1 MGVCHEGRH
10 GGVLGKTGPRQV
22 VSLVLQGREGLQVCR
37 GGQGWTKSNQKSVWA
52 SILACAHK
60 VFD

>member
-1 MGVCHEGRH
+1 MVWAFGH
-10 GGVLGKTGPRQV
+10 GDQGKGRQV
-22 VSLVLQGREGLQVCR
+22 VALVLQGREGLQMCR